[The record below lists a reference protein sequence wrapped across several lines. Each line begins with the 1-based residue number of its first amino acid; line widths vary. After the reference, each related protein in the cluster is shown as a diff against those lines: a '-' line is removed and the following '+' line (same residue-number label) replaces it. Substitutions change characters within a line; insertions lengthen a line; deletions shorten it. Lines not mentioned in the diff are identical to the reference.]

1 MKLNITNPEVLD
13 GLADSPGGL
22 WPTRRR
28 GDSRMILMV
37 KAAREMALT
46 AKMREGFRFYLAPVR
61 VGTVTTRGLITAFF
75 DDSDEPLTIR
85 TPLFNEEITQ
95 DFLSLLSS
103 DSFHAH
109 FFDEHNR
116 ELLGFRAENPD
127 AHRFRALADS
137 IRFVSP
143 SLATGRQLL
152 DGMQLWFRTRLPSDD
167 DDAFTIHMREQMF
180 PDSLADHVDNPGD
193 FNEPDLAAALHRAFS
208 RDQVLLNPVRADNGR
223 EFVDVLVITTKTL
236 LLIQAK
242 DSPRTESALTRNLH
256 RKRATASKHV
266 SNASGQLKGSINH
279 LKSNEA
285 IEVIA
290 DGQRRSISLS
300 GRDVFGM
307 VIVKEVFDPDRPDCS
322 PPVLTVS
329 KETGI
334 PCLLLDHSEFQQL
347 TFFQSTEEIL
357 VRSLREIYTVADQ
370 RGVFPRS
377 RFGMRVGKSVV
388 YEPGVDGEVSD
399 STPHEPAR
407 SFGDGSQAAVG
418 SVSGTSVTGDTPGT
432 KFQEGV
438 DADWLRVVVYRA
450 EVEAIDVSRT
460 AAVLSRVLADRSAV
474 QRYRGR
480 VDLSF
485 HGYSEDPRE
494 LYEIPEVRRFCKK
507 LDEAFPY
514 WFYFL
519 STERIMLRVVAC
531 CLCSVTKPL
540 LGVVSFGPDLVEFIT
555 LHFQALNWIFDNY
568 SLDERDNVE
577 ISGKI
582 IQYFSMSGP
591 TK

>member
-1 MKLNITNPEVLD
+1 MKLSITNPEVLD
-13 GLADSPGGL
+13 GLVDSPGGL
-22 WPTRRR
+22 WPTCRR

-37 KAAREMALT
+37 KAAPEMALT
-46 AKMREGFRFYLAPVR
+46 AKLREGFRFYLAPVR
-61 VGTVTTRGLITAFF
+61 VGTVTTYGLITAFL
-75 DDSDEPLTIR
+75 DDSNEPLTIR
-85 TPLFNEEITQ
+85 TPLFDEEITR

-103 DSFHAH
+103 NSFHVH
-109 FFDEHNR
+109 FFDDRNR

-127 AHRFRALADS
+127 ADRFRAFAVT

-143 SLATGRQLL
+143 SLAHGRQLL
-152 DGMQLWFRTRLPSDD
+152 DGMQLWFSTRSPSDD
-167 DDAFTIHMREQMF
+167 DVAFTIQMREQMF

-193 FNEPDLAAALHRAFS
+193 FNEPDIAAALYRTFS
-208 RDQVLLNPVRADNGR
+208 EDQVLLNPVRADNGR
-223 EFVDVLVITTKTL
+223 EFVDVLVMTTKTL

-242 DSPRTESALTRNLH
+242 DSPSTESALTRTLP

-266 SNASGQLKGSINH
+266 SNAAGQLKGSINH

-285 IEVIA
+285 IEVVA
-290 DGQRRSISLS
+290 DGKRRSVSLY

-322 PPVLTVS
+322 PPVLAVS
-329 KETGI
+329 RDTGI

-347 TFFQSTEEIL
+347 AFFQSTEEVL
-357 VRSLREIYTVADQ
+357 VRALREIFSVADE
-370 RGVFPRS
+370 RDVFPRS
-377 RFGMRVGKSVV
+377 RFGLRVGQSVV
-388 YEPGVDGEVSD
+388 YEPRVAGDVSD
-399 STPHEPAR
+399 STAHEPAQ
-407 SFGDGSQAAVG
+407 SFGGGGRAAVA
-418 SVSGTSVTGDTPGT
+418 SLSGNSVTAGAPGT

-450 EVEAIDVSRT
+450 EVEANDVSRT

-485 HGYSEDPRE
+485 HGYSNDPRE
-494 LYEIPEVRRFCKK
+494 LYEIPEVRRFCEK

-519 STERIMLRVVAC
+519 STERVMLRVVAC
-531 CLCSVTKPL
+531 CLCSVTKPM
-540 LGVVSFGPDLVEFIT
+540 LGIVSFGPDLIEFIT
-555 LHFQALNWIFDNY
+555 HHFQALNWIFDNY

-577 ISGKI
+577 IGGKV
-582 IQYFSMSGP
+582 IQYFSISESG
-591 TK
+591 K